1 MSSPLNVP
9 KKRARPDS
17 FVAPE
22 RDDQACAPAT
32 PLLPTSSEQSQHE
45 LLLQLNVDTA
55 PAKSVQLVKDR
66 LPFQELV
73 RTWENERDNLT
84 ICSIRL
90 IGDSCQPGLYTAETL
105 VTHSAW
111 GAGRLRYKHN
121 SDGIVPVRTSASVVD
136 KVVKALYSGW
146 VDIGEDVEEMLVL
159 ANALQIKLVETACVD
174 YLLELTLP
182 AQQLGQVLVLFST
195 LSLKTSIEQL
205 VLRYV
210 QQPWTQEVMAVLQ
223 VLFGHLNH
231 LNMFQECLVLRKTNT
246 GKSCELQV
254 LDMLLSAGFG
264 QSGHWLPTLFE
275 VGRVSPIAMQQFS
288 QAADFSMLH
297 SELLIAICN

>member
-1 MSSPLNVP
+1 MVPGVIPSQLGLVFPTVFPQNKKSNKGQAKSEVRPANPHVAVQKAAGRRGGSGIPSPRMSSPLNVP

-159 ANALQIKLVETACVD
+159 ANALQVR
-174 YLLELTLP
+174 LTL
-182 AQQLGQVLVLFST
+182 ACST
-195 LSLKTSIEQL
+195 NIQ
-205 VLRYV
+205 
-210 QQPWTQEVMAVLQ
+210 TQ
-223 VLFGHLNH
+223 
-231 LNMFQECLVLRKTNT
+231 
-246 GKSCELQV
+246 
-254 LDMLLSAGFG
+254 
-264 QSGHWLPTLFE
+264 
-275 VGRVSPIAMQQFS
+275 
-288 QAADFSMLH
+288 
-297 SELLIAICN
+297 